1 MVGQG
6 ECEKAEAQGEK
17 PRGLVELAQLWLALG
32 EYETALEMCNRL
44 LEHDQED
51 WRALSIKAEI
61 NWRSGDAEAAME
73 SGLDSIALV
82 WHQPATHLLVGL
94 ALERLGEPEK
104 AARMLETALGMTP
117 TLIRAHAAL
126 GRIYAKPPLN
136 QPVLAN
142 RHRDAVANLKT
153 RLSNEKIDWQESLEE
168 TLRQEAASAAVVD

>member
-1 MVGQG
+1 MFG
-6 ECEKAEAQGEK
+6 
-17 PRGLVELAQLWLALG
+17 
-32 EYETALEMCNRL
+32 ALEMCDRL

-51 WRALSIKAEI
+51 WRALSINAEI
-61 NWRSGDAEAAME
+61 HWRSGNAEAAME

-82 WHQPATHLLVGL
+82 WHQPATHLLVRL

-104 AARMLETALGMTP
+104 ASRILETALGMTP

-153 RLSNEKIDWQESLEE
+153 LINKEKIDWQKSLEE
-168 TLRQEAASAAVVD
+168 ILRQEAESARFSN